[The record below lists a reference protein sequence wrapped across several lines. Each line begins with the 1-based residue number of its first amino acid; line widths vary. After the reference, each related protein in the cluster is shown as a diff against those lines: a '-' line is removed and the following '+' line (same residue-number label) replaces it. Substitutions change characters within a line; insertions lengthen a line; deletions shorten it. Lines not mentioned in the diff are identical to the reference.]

1 MKKNVIVLGEE
12 YWFNVKTKMYD
23 FVKAKYLLQ
32 QLESNKK
39 FNYFILKNPGELL
52 DKISEIG
59 EENIFAIF
67 LFQDILSDSFLNKIP
82 LYEMKKYIITLQ
94 KKHNIH
100 VYPGIGVT
108 DMFGSKKYYD
118 ILVSKMKYSALPHS
132 RVVVM
137 KKFNNMTDHSK
148 LIDELYKE
156 SKILFKTFD
165 KIIIKKG
172 YSYEGKQVQFID
184 KSIISD
190 KILFT
195 EKIEKLDKK
204 KYFGVRTDASIW
216 ENRIDRY
223 YILQGNNNVIKTES
237 NEYRVY
243 FFNGKAKYIAWAD
256 NVPNQCTDDIEIY
269 SDEEYEYKTKDNM
282 NERGYRILNTKKD
295 NIDILN
301 SFNPSLG
308 KEILRFGKKVYYDF
322 LKYFWKDKPTEHPI
336 MFRVDISFAI
346 DEPFIDEYSINVDGF
361 SKPIRLYI
369 NEMEIDPTN
378 YFYNNILCKKNK
390 DINAKNIQIHM
401 GKLINN
407 YLKKLN
413 N

>member
-23 FVKAKYLLQ
+23 FVEAKYLLE
-32 QLESNKK
+32 QLENNNK

-52 DKISEIG
+52 DKINELG

-82 LYEMKKYIITLQ
+82 LYQMKKYIINLQ

-118 ILVSKMKYSALPHS
+118 ILVSKMQYSALPHS

-137 KKFNNMTDHSK
+137 KKFNNNTDNKILLKK
-148 LIDELYKE
+148 LHNE
-156 SKILFKTFD
+156 SKMMLKTFE

-184 KSIISD
+184 RNTINDMK
-190 KILFT
+190 LFT

-204 KYFGVRTDASIW
+204 KYFGVKTDASIW
-216 ENRIDRY
+216 ENNIDRY
-223 YILQGNNNVIKTES
+223 YILQGNNNVIKEAS

-243 FFNGKAKYIAWAD
+243 FFNGKAKYMAWAD
-256 NVPNQCTDDIEIY
+256 NVPNQCTDDVEIY
-269 SDEEYEYKTKDNM
+269 SDDEFSYKPKDIVNDK
-282 NERGYRILNTKKD
+282 GYKILNTKKE
-295 NIDILN
+295 NIEILN
-301 SFNPSLG
+301 SFNPALG
-308 KEILRFGKKVYYDF
+308 TEILRFAKKVYTDF
-322 LKYFWKDKPTEHPI
+322 LKYFWHDKPTEHPI
-336 MFRVDISFAI
+336 MFRVDISYADDKIFM
-346 DEPFIDEYSINVDGF
+346 DNHSIMVDGF
-361 SKPIRLYI
+361 KKPLRLYI

-407 YLKKLN
+407 YLKKLV
-413 N
+413 